1 MLSASSIRYEIS
13 SGNLGGVFEIDPSS
27 GAVGLAADL
36 DYETRK
42 LVSIAVLS
50 RTEQT
55 ILYRRDTLQ
64 N

>member
-42 LVSIAVLS
+42 LVSITVRS
-50 RTEQT
+50 RT
-55 ILYRRDTLQ
+55 
-64 N
+64 